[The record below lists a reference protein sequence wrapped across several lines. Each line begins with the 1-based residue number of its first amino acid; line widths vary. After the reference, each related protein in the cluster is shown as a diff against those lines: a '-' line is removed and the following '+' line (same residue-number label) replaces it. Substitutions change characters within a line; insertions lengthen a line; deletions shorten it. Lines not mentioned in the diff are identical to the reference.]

1 MTTVTTVDPTE
12 VRRVASLDAEPILRN
27 LLITQRYHDLSES
40 VRLLTR
46 GQYMNWCTFGTV
58 VHRRTQE
65 RRDYCLP
72 LGRRRPP
79 RPVAGGD
86 KFRPVAAERGSCER
100 LSASLCRSAL
110 LYRSEIRTSRP
121 ADLKLVL
128 P

>member
-58 VHRRTQE
+58 VH
-65 RRDYCLP
+65 
-72 LGRRRPP
+72 
-79 RPVAGGD
+79 
-86 KFRPVAAERGSCER
+86 
-100 LSASLCRSAL
+100 
-110 LYRSEIRTSRP
+110 
-121 ADLKLVL
+121 LKLVL